1 MVTVPGFTRVTV
13 PPIPKELIGN
23 RHKKT
28 PDLTTRGFLK
38 NRQYL
43 LSRLQHY
50 HRLKVLNY
58 CVRDGNRC
66 DHFDIVTGKTS
77 LGLFTQTTLVTLY
90 NLQLKG
96 K

>member
-1 MVTVPGFTRVTV
+1 MNSIQGLNV
-13 PPIPKELIGN
+13 
-23 RHKKT
+23 
-28 PDLTTRGFLK
+28 K

-66 DHFDIVTGKTS
+66 DHFDIVTGKILTD
-77 LGLFTQTTLVTLY
+77 LFTQSGPSLNYGSLSKYTDILRVDNQATQSLVTT
-90 NLQLKG
+90 
-96 K
+96 